1 MIRLFSKLCKCF
13 KAKNSI
19 NELEIFNTYMKSI
32 DVDSIVC
39 PFCGAKHTL
48 SPFATYT
55 RHLVTYTDSVSDNI
69 ISISRY
75 SCSSCGHTHSALPPM
90 IIPYMSFSFNF
101 TIFLLYNY
109 FSHTFPSTET
119 LCFNFKISISNFYLI
134 LKKFKEHKRLWLG
147 LMDDFLKSNCQFA
160 QEIYSY
166 SLKEKETLILAFFS
180 KTSFSFFEGN
190 VRLGL
195 TWILVTFKFNLP
207 HDIAMVFDILLWYLC
222 FEVN

>member
-1 MIRLFSKLCKCF
+1 MAR
-13 KAKNSI
+13 
-19 NELEIFNTYMKSI
+19 TY
-32 DVDSIVC
+32 
-39 PFCGAKHTL
+39 G
-48 SPFATYT
+48 
-55 RHLVTYTDSVSDNI
+55 
-69 ISISRY
+69 
-75 SCSSCGHTHSALPPM
+75 
-90 IIPYMSFSFNF
+90 
-101 TIFLLYNY
+101 
-109 FSHTFPSTET
+109 
-119 LCFNFKISISNFYLI
+119 
-134 LKKFKEHKRLWLG
+134 W
-147 LMDDFLKSNCQFA
+147 FLKSNCQFA